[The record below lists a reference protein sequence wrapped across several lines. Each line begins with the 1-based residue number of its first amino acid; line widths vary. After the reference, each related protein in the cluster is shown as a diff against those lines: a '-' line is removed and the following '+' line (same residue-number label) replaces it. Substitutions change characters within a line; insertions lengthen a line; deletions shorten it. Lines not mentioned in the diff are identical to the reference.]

1 MGVDV
6 PPRWVSS
13 RGPKALLRPKGKP
26 MKLNHL
32 DLQVSD
38 VQESVLFFERFF
50 DLTLTSSRTS
60 SAMAFLTDGCGFVLV
75 LQHAKG
81 AISYPEGT
89 HLGFLVDDD
98 DTVRHVQARAR
109 EGGLDV
115 SDVQESNRGVM
126 MYCRAPDG
134 YSVEVSCRRG

>member
-1 MGVDV
+1 
-6 PPRWVSS
+6 
-13 RGPKALLRPKGKP
+13 

-32 DLQVSD
+32 DLQVSN

-60 SAMAFLTDGCGFVLV
+60 TAIAFLTDGEGFVLV
-75 LQHAKG
+75 LQRAD
-81 AISYPEGT
+81 APVYPEGL
-89 HLGFLVDDD
+89 HLGFLVADPSI
-98 DTVRHVQARAR
+98 VHRIQERAR

-115 SDVQESNRGVM
+115 SDVETNNRGVM

-134 YSVEVSCRRG
+134 YSVEVSYRRPHATA